1 MRVSLWKHSF
11 FKATLDTAIMTKII
25 PAILLFA
32 LFKIAFGGDSLLEE
46 AIARCADSTNACVA
60 GCWNPS
66 PTNSLLG
73 ASECLPVGFGWYS
86 PSGDVRRYPCGEG
99 MFSEAVDSS
108 YCNPCPA
115 GSYNDR
121 PTAKNCKY
129 CPSGSYSIQ
138 AGARN
143 CFSCDSSHYN
153 GIGSD
158 FAYVTAD
165 ETLICLE
172 PLFPL
177 DPTDSPTLF
186 PTSYPTTIEP
196 TREPTREP
204 TLIQAPSKIPTIG
217 ESRIETGWPTSSPSP
232 LPSSPSPSPPAIILV
247 PPTKPPSLTIPV
259 TIHIN
264 CTNFTDPKN
273 NNSSPDPA
281 TTDDELLD
289 MHESDSDAGTAGD
302 SDGDASIQQK
312 ERDRSSR
319 QQKRRENIR
328 RYVPSLLILLMLG
341 LLAILYRR
349 YQLNKKGGTKLSS
362 RPTPPPPKKDFH
374 TAPTWVVKTGRE
386 QEDDNQ
392 STVAASV
399 WSMSAGNRPEE
410 EEEKNKDWLSV

>member
-1 MRVSLWKHSF
+1 MRRSKKHTKFLKIRRNFIVSQAPITQHGQFIS
-11 FKATLDTAIMTKII
+11 
-25 PAILLFA
+25 
-32 LFKIAFGGDSLLEE
+32 
-46 AIARCADSTNACVA
+46 NA
-60 GCWNPS
+60 PKLKS
-66 PTNSLLG
+66 
-73 ASECLPVGFGWYS
+73 
-86 PSGDVRRYPCGEG
+86 
-99 MFSEAVDSS
+99 
-108 YCNPCPA
+108 
-115 GSYNDR
+115 
-121 PTAKNCKY
+121 KY
-129 CPSGSYSIQ
+129 CS
-138 AGARN
+138 
-143 CFSCDSSHYN
+143 F
-153 GIGSD
+153 
-158 FAYVTAD
+158 
-165 ETLICLE
+165 
-172 PLFPL
+172 
-177 DPTDSPTLF
+177 
-186 PTSYPTTIEP
+186 
-196 TREPTREP
+196 
-204 TLIQAPSKIPTIG
+204 
-217 ESRIETGWPTSSPSP
+217 
-232 LPSSPSPSPPAIILV
+232 V
-247 PPTKPPSLTIPV
+247 PPSKPPSLTIPV

-328 RYVPSLLILLMLG
+328 RYVPSLLILLLLG
-341 LLAILYRR
+341 LFAILYRR